1 MEGFVFG
8 NGIVSH
14 KGRSQVCYCRR
25 LIVKGSLAEG
35 SRDNARA
42 RRKSTAKRLREVSEQ
57 IRDELKHTV
66 KSPVKISVPYEV
78 WKPLGLSPK
87 LKLVRIFIDKEFFLS
102 LPEFKHQ
109 VLQQMIRLFPALSF
123 HPKFVLLPDE
133 KSFKLLHA
141 KRVLETDEDLMRARD
156 AAEEA
161 GDQLMLTL
169 EPLKMPNL
177 PETDHVPEPDLLK
190 FLKEQGDDHVT
201 ALSFYRFVDIEQ
213 PEFVMNRSR
222 RVLSALGVK
231 GRVYI
236 AKEGINAQL
245 CVPSNLLSCL
255 ELSLADDP
263 AARGDDLAEIAEWA
277 NRWVPREIRGAF
289 LNVDREV
296 TFNDTPFVDLR
307 IKVRAQVLSDGLEKP
322 LDWSSNGT
330 AVSPEEWH
338 QKLESDEDVIL
349 LDCRNKYESQVG
361 KFESAKALDT
371 STFRESWDWLRKE
384 LEGTKKDKR
393 IMTYCTGGI
402 RCVKVG
408 AFLEQEMGFK
418 NVDRLEGGIVAYSRF
433 VRNKGLESQFK
444 GVNYVFDLRLG
455 ERVTSD
461 VLTQCLNC
469 GAKCDTQT
477 DCANERCRRPFADRH
492 FVQCPECAA
501 QLKGCCSEDCRQ
513 CLSTDSS
520 QPVGNSV
527 SSNRSD
533 RDEHSD
539 LLEEYSR
546 EYSTPEPLLMRDL
559 QEATQE
565 AFPSRAHMVCGPVVG
580 HLLKS
585 VVSMTRSSR
594 VLELG
599 TFTGYSSLWIA
610 SGLSDHGELL
620 TCDIDPE
627 AIEIARTFY
636 DRSTVSDKINVR
648 LNAADD
654 VLEELVDSKA
664 EPFDVVFLDA
674 NKAKYKSYYDKILE
688 SNILRIGGVMIIDNV
703 LFKGGVPFLH
713 DQYSD
718 DSTLS
723 QQLRRRRTNS
733 IHEAGRLARK
743 MHEFNVHVRND
754 PRTEQLMLPLRDGL
768 TIATRVS

>member
-14 KGRSQVCYCRR
+14 KWRGQVCSRR
-25 LIVKGSLAEG
+25 LVVKGCLAQG
-35 SRDNARA
+35 SKENARS

-57 IRDELKHTV
+57 IRDELKHTE
-66 KSPVKISVPYEV
+66 KIPVKISVPYEV

-87 LKLVRIFIDKEFFLS
+87 LKLVRVFIDKECFYS
-102 LPEFKHQ
+102 LPEFKRQ
-109 VLQQMIRLFPALSF
+109 VLQQMIRLFPAMSF

-133 KSFKLLHA
+133 ESFQLLAA
-141 KRVLETDEDLMRARD
+141 KHVLETDKDLMRARD

-161 GDQLMLTL
+161 GDQLMLAL
-169 EPLKMPNL
+169 QPLKMPHL
-177 PETDHVPEPDLLK
+177 PEADQVPEPELLK
-190 FLKEQGDDHVT
+190 SLKEQEDEHVT
-201 ALSFYRFVDIEQ
+201 ALSFYKFVDIEQ
-213 PEFVMNRSR
+213 PEFVVNRSR

-245 CVPSNLLSCL
+245 CVPSNLISCL

-263 AARGDDLAEIAEWA
+263 SARCDQLAEIAQWA

-296 TFNDTPFVDLR
+296 TLDDTPFVDLR
-307 IKVRAQVLSDGLEKP
+307 IKVRHQVLSDGLEKP
-322 LDWSSNGT
+322 LDWSNNGN

-338 QKLESDEDVIL
+338 QTLTSNDDVIL

-361 KFESAKALDT
+361 KFENARVLNT

-384 LEGTKKDKR
+384 LEGTSKDQR

-418 NVDRLEGGIVAYSRF
+418 NVDRLEGGIVAYSKFAREE
-433 VRNKGLESQFK
+433 GLESQFK

-455 ERVTSD
+455 ERVTGD

-477 DCANERCRRPFADRH
+477 DCANERCGRPFAQRH

-501 QLKGCCSEDCRQ
+501 QLKGCCSEECIQ
-513 CLSTDSS
+513 CISTDSS
-520 QPVGNSV
+520 QSETKSV
-527 SSNRSD
+527 SSTRAD

-546 EYSTPEPLLMRDL
+546 EYSTSEPMLMRDL
-559 QEATQE
+559 QQATQE

-580 HLLKS
+580 RLLKS
-585 VVSMTRSSR
+585 IVHMTRSSR

-599 TFTGYSSLWIA
+599 TFTGYSSLWMA

-620 TCDIDPE
+620 TCDIDPK
-627 AIEIARTFY
+627 AIEIAQAFY
-636 DRSTVSDKINVR
+636 DRSTVSNKINVR
-648 LNAADD
+648 LTAADD
-654 VLEELVDSKA
+654 VLEELVESKA

-688 SNILRIGGVMIIDNV
+688 SNILRVGGVVIIDNV

-718 DSTLS
+718 DSTLF

-743 MHEFNVHVRND
+743 MHEFNEHVRND
-754 PRTEQLMLPLRDGL
+754 PRTEQLMLPIRDGL
-768 TIATRVS
+768 TIATRIS